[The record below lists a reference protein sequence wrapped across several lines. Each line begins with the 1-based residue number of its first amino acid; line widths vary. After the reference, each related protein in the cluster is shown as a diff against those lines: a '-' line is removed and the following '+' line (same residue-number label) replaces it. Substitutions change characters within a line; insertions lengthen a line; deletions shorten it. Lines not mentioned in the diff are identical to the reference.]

1 MGKSKKKDDDKKAAL
16 QARKEAKLDKA
27 AQKRLKKEQGSL
39 EGDDENLDDLLDQYR
54 KRDVEVNTTVL
65 ETLPGFPPPR
75 GNASL
80 THVEDK
86 NGYLYVLGGEYY
98 DGIENIVIDDLL
110 RWDPTKQE
118 WKQILSPNPR
128 PAPRCAH
135 SCVAYNKALYVFG
148 GELASADQY
157 HHYRDLWKFD
167 TSTLKWEEIITRN
180 TGSIPSARSGH
191 TAFVWKNYM
200 IIFGG
205 FYEALKDT
213 RWFNDVCI
221 LDLQTH
227 TWLDIPHSKLAA
239 RPEPRS
245 ACNVGILNDSAIFQG
260 GYSKLKNPTTK
271 GEAKVHNDAW
281 ILHLKPILQGKP
293 PTWERLS
300 LRAKGPQNRAGTV
313 STTYK
318 GRMLVFGGVVDEEQA
333 HHKVASVF
341 YNDLFAFDMERRKW
355 FPIRSKPVQVEGV
368 AKRGRRRRKTE
379 SIDEDVEEEEATA
392 ATESDDDLELE
403 ADEEEIDQNPS
414 NGWDLD
420 MLRSNMFA
428 FIDGE
433 GNIVYEKIDK
443 EDEKKGTEEGED
455 NDDDEEEEEKE
466 DDGGYDEVEGQ
477 EEKEEDDVEYAPEE
491 QENENQEDMARTSS
505 TTFALTPDS
514 LPSKTVSNSQVMF
527 LNEKTGAPEA
537 VARVEPLP
545 RMNAKMLVRSNILYI
560 FGGILEVGDREVTL
574 DDCWIMDL
582 RKRTHWECLWEGTM
596 HKQVWRGAIHDD
608 DDSYISAG
616 TGANDDSDDDDD
628 SADDDEDEIDVD
640 ALKAAKKVKSV
651 SKKAKAKMGLKH
663 EIAELN
669 AELKVGDEN
678 RTPALGESMSE
689 FYSRTSDFWTQKA
702 ASSIQKRSVP
712 GEPMSNKA
720 MKREGFLMAQSRFDE
735 LRPVIDRLNE
745 LELQQEEVEG
755 EVVKAKGERKV
766 KDKKKKRVKD

>member
-1 MGKSKKKDDDKKAAL
+1 MGKGKKKDDDKKAAL

-39 EGDDENLDDLLDQYR
+39 EGDDENIDDLLDHYR
-54 KRDVEVNTTVL
+54 KRDVEVSTTVL

-118 WKQILSPNPR
+118 WKQILSPNPK

-135 SCVAYNKALYVFG
+135 SCVAYKKSLYVFG
-148 GELASADQY
+148 GELASAEQY

-191 TAFVWKNYM
+191 TVFVWKHFM
-200 IIFGG
+200 VLFGG

-227 TWLDIPHSKLAA
+227 TWLDIPHSKLTA

-245 ACNVGILNDSAIFQG
+245 ACNVGILNDAAIFQG

-281 ILHLKPILQGKP
+281 MLHLKPILQGKP

-300 LRAKGPQNRAGTV
+300 LRAKGPQNRAGTA

-355 FPIRSKPVQVEGV
+355 FPIRSKPSQVDGA
-368 AKRGRRRRKTE
+368 AKGGRRRRKTE
-379 SIDEDVEEEEATA
+379 SGDEEIEEEEGTA
-392 ATESDDDLELE
+392 ATEADDDDLGLEL
-403 ADEEEIDQNPS
+403 DEEEVDVNPNS
-414 NGWDLD
+414 GWDLD

-428 FIDGE
+428 FIDGD
-433 GNIVYEKIDK
+433 GNIVYEKI
-443 EDEKKGTEEGED
+443 EEEEGRKEK
-455 NDDDEEEEEKE
+455 NDEVVDSEQEEEEKEEEEEK
-466 DDGGYDEVEGQ
+466 DDEVDYSKQ
-477 EEKEEDDVEYAPEE
+477 AQEKERE
-491 QENENQEDMARTSS
+491 QEVEARTSS
-505 TTFALTPDS
+505 AKFALTPDS
-514 LPSKTVSNSQVMF
+514 LPSKTVSNSEVMF
-527 LNEKTGAPEA
+527 LNEKTGTPEA

-545 RMNAKMLVRSNILYI
+545 RMNAKMLVRSNVLYI

-574 DDCWIMDL
+574 DDCWTMDL

-616 TGANDDSDDDDD
+616 TGADDDSDDDDE
-628 SADDDEDEIDVD
+628 SGDDEENEVD
-640 ALKAAKKVKSV
+640 IVALKAAKKVKAAA
-651 SKKAKAKMGLKH
+651 KKAKAGTGLK

-669 AELKVGDEN
+669 AVLELGDEN
-678 RTPALGESMSE
+678 RTPALGESMAD
-689 FYSRTSDFWTQKA
+689 FYSRTCEFWTQEA
-702 ASSIQKRSVP
+702 ASCRRE
-712 GEPMSNKA
+712 GAEPMSNKEI
-720 MKREGFLMAQSRFDE
+720 KREGFLLAQNRFDE
-735 LRPVIDRLNE
+735 LKPILERMDE
-745 LELQQEEVEG
+745 LTLHQNEG
-755 EVVKAKGERKV
+755 EASKDKGERKI
-766 KDKKKKRVKD
+766 KDSNTDKTKAKKKKRVKD